1 MAMPPSVVAGTSAS
15 EPLNLPIGV
24 RAAETRKTCPLSVTD
39 QSYVRLVS
47 EQPAARRPPPAA
59 VAAQARMSRSKV
71 GRIERGEYRAVPLV
85 ELVILA
91 AVVGPRAGECPSNN
105 AVVLG

>member
-1 MAMPPSVVAGTSAS
+1 
-15 EPLNLPIGV
+15 
-24 RAAETRKTCPLSVTD
+24 
-39 QSYVRLVS
+39 
-47 EQPAARRPPPAA
+47 
-59 VAAQARMSRSKV
+59 MSRSKV

-105 AVVLG
+105 AVVLV